1 MVTDDGFLHPLLGV
15 RRRLGNSD
23 LAIVQFRSAIE
34 YKIAL
39 FTLEPG
45 AASEPVLAVGFPAAA
60 EVGGLAVTRA
70 SFRCCYPNL
79 CLKVI
84 LGYTNEVKIG
94 RSGDPIFN
102 AKGFFVAING
112 RGKYRNPNF
121 GVYAFEDGSEPT
133 AELLEKIIK
142 SSWVIPISIYLQFAS
157 SHLGSYR

>member
-1 MVTDDGFLHPLLGV
+1 MWRSDNGHDDGLLHPLLGV
-15 RRRLGNSD
+15 PRRLGD
-23 LAIVQFRSAIE
+23 IDRAIDQFRGAIE

-39 FTLEPG
+39 FTIEPG
-45 AASEPVLAVGFPAAA
+45 AVSEPVLAVGFPAGA
-60 EVGGLAVTRA
+60 EVGALGVTRA

-102 AKGFFVAING
+102 AKGFLVGINV

-121 GVYAFEDGSEPT
+121 GVYEE
-133 AELLEKIIK
+133 
-142 SSWVIPISIYLQFAS
+142 
-157 SHLGSYR
+157 

>member
-1 MVTDDGFLHPLLGV
+1 MAIGLVTDDGLLYPLLGV
-15 RRRLGNSD
+15 LRRLGD
-23 LAIVQFRSAIE
+23 THPAIVLFRSAIE

-45 AASEPVLAVGFPAAA
+45 AVSEPVLAVGFPASA

-102 AKGFFVAING
+102 AKGFLVGING

-121 GVYAFEDGSEPT
+121 GVYEE
-133 AELLEKIIK
+133 
-142 SSWVIPISIYLQFAS
+142 
-157 SHLGSYR
+157 